1 MRCEIRLNESKLGQ
15 KLIMPASN
23 PLAKG
28 HLAYSLLCDD
38 IRLEA
43 GNKLSVMG
51 IFQNIYLQT
60 LPSTILKFALL
71 NHWEGAGEHVTEI
84 KIVSPDRTKLIG
96 STAPSNFSLT
106 PGGFADNIT
115 IFTNV
120 IFSEEGTHVI
130 QIYLDHIMVKE
141 IYFNVVVP
149 PQSNPNVN

>member
-1 MRCEIRLNESKLGQ
+1 MRSGTQYAESKLGQ
-15 KLIMPASN
+15 KLMMSASN
-23 PLAKG
+23 LIAKG

-96 STAPSNFSLT
+96 NTAPSTFSLT

-120 IFSEEGTHVI
+120 IFNEEGTHVI

-149 PQSNPNVN
+149 PQSNPSVN